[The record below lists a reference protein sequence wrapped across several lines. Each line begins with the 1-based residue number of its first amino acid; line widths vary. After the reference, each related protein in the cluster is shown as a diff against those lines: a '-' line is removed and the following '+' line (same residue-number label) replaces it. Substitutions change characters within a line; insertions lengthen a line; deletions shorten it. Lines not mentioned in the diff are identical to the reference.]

1 LKFALRLPRWSSAPA
16 DVQGIQRTNFK
27 RVQIDGIAIGLAN
40 AASPFLP
47 VFLTRLGATSFQVA
61 LLSSMPAVTGLIFAL
76 PVGRFLQYRKNV
88 VPWYSASRLMVVSCY
103 AATGLAP
110 FLVPQE
116 YLIGV
121 ILMIWA
127 LATLPQTMVNVAF
140 SVVMNSV
147 AGPQHRYDLMSR
159 RWSILG
165 LTSAISVALVG
176 QILEWFQ
183 FPFNYQIVFMGL
195 SLAGLVSFYFSSRI
209 DIAPSIPPK
218 VKEHQKAKEQIGD
231 LVSLITSEKQF
242 VNFSIKRFV
251 FLSGISLAAPLFPIY
266 FVREVEATDA
276 QIGLITTS
284 AAFVMVIG
292 YSFWTRESRL
302 RGSRIVLLTTT
313 LGLSLYPFFV
323 SFIDQVG
330 IIFILAGFAGF
341 FQSGLDLVFFDEL
354 MKTVPPEF
362 SATFV
367 STAQSMTY
375 LSAVVSPLIGS
386 FLATQFSISW
396 ALVISAAIRL
406 VGFGLFAFWKEP
418 QE

>member
-1 LKFALRLPRWSSAPA
+1 M
-16 DVQGIQRTNFK
+16 QGIQRTNFK